1 MARRNVA
8 KGALGQIMSLRNRNQ
23 SHYSVHITEAEYI
36 ALKML
41 AKRQERPRQPT
52 VTLRHF
58 SWEKKQ
64 DA

>member
-1 MARRNVA
+1 
-8 KGALGQIMSLRNRNQ
+8 MSLPDRTPA
-23 SHYSVHITEAEYI
+23 HYEVHCTEAEYI

-41 AKRQERPRQPT
+41 AKRQERHRQPT